1 MTLLKEQL
9 EAELKEAK
17 LQRQSLDK
25 QLDHKPEFGLGKGS
39 AGTDSWEMTLAR
51 KQRLNERIAALQEAL
66 DRVQEGTYGQCI
78 QCGAEIDPERLE
90 ILPTAVLCAACARAE
105 NASASSSGGG
115 L

>member
-1 MTLLKEQL
+1 MTLLKERL

-17 LQRQSLDK
+17 LQKQSLDK

-51 KQRLNERIAALQEAL
+51 KQRVNERIAALQEAL
-66 DRVQEGTYGQCI
+66 GRVDEGTYGQCI
-78 QCGAEIDPERLE
+78 QCGAQIDPERLE
-90 ILPTAVLCAACARAE
+90 ILPTAVQCAACARAE
-105 NASASSSGGG
+105 SAPAPSSGGG

>member
-17 LQRQSLDK
+17 LQRQTLDK

-51 KQRLNERIAALQEAL
+51 KQRLNERIVALQEAL
-66 DRVQEGTYGQCI
+66 GRVQDGTYGQCI

-90 ILPTAVLCAACARAE
+90 ILPTAVLCATCARAE
-105 NASASSSGGG
+105 NAPASSSGGD

>member
-17 LQRQSLDK
+17 LQRQTLDK

-66 DRVQEGTYGQCI
+66 DRVHEGTYGQCI
-78 QCGAEIDPERLE
+78 QCGSEIDPERLE

-105 NASASSSGGG
+105 ESPASSSGGDI
-115 L
+115 

>member
-1 MTLLKEQL
+1 MTLLNERL
-9 EAELKEAK
+9 EAELKEAR

-39 AGTDSWEMTLAR
+39 TGTDSWEMTLAR
-51 KQRLNERIAALQEAL
+51 KQRLDQRIAALQEAL
-66 DRVQEGTYGQCI
+66 DRVDEGTYGKCI
-78 QCGAEIDPERLE
+78 ECGAEIDPERLE

-105 NASASSSGGG
+105 NTPADNSGGG